1 MLFLGNACGGT
12 VKKQT
17 EGESAVNDPF
27 TTFIKEMLSA
37 KAWNQQV
44 SDEVKAQL
52 ESDLHLQLMDQI
64 DRAVIDA
71 LPEDKVDG
79 LNELLDREAP
89 EEEIQQY
96 VAASGIDVQRVTTE
110 TMLRFRD
117 LYLGTDSSNG

>member
-1 MLFLGNACGGT
+1 M
-12 VKKQT
+12 
-17 EGESAVNDPF
+17 NDPF

-79 LNELLDREAP
+79 LNELLDREVS
-89 EEEIQQY
+89 EEDIQQY
-96 VAASGIDVQRVTTE
+96 IAASGVDVQRVTTE

>member
-1 MLFLGNACGGT
+1 MLFLGNACEGV
-12 VKKQT
+12 VKNQT
-17 EGESAVNDPF
+17 EGENAVNDPF

-37 KAWNQQV
+37 KAWGQQV
-44 SDEVKAQL
+44 SDEVKTQL
-52 ESDLHLQLMDQI
+52 ESDLRLQLMDQI

-79 LNELLDREAP
+79 LNELLDREVS

-96 VAASGIDVQRVTTE
+96 VAMSGVDVQRITTE

-117 LYLGTDSSNG
+117 LYLESDSTNG

>member
-1 MLFLGNACGGT
+1 MLSLVTLEGGI
-12 VKKQT
+12 KKQT
-17 EGESAVNDPF
+17 EGKNVVNDPF

-44 SDEVKAQL
+44 DDEVKAQL
-52 ESDLHLQLMDQI
+52 ESDLRSRLMDQI
-64 DRAVIDA
+64 DQAVVEA

-79 LNELLDREAP
+79 LNELLDKEAS

-96 VAASGIDVQRVTTE
+96 IAASGVDVQRITTE

-117 LYLGTDSSNG
+117 LYLGPGDLNG

>member
-1 MLFLGNACGGT
+1 MLSLVTLEGGI
-12 VKKQT
+12 KKQT
-17 EGESAVNDPF
+17 EGENVVNDPF

-44 SDEVKAQL
+44 DDEVKAQL
-52 ESDLHLQLMDQI
+52 ESDLRSRLMDQI
-64 DRAVIDA
+64 DQAVVEA

-79 LNELLDREAP
+79 LNELLDKEAS

-96 VAASGIDVQRVTTE
+96 IAASGVDVQRITTE

-117 LYLGTDSSNG
+117 LYLGPGDLNG